1 MGVTRRGGMAAE
13 DAAALE
19 ELAGFCEKFGLRSVL
34 KPDDD
39 SQGYVSRGFV
49 QFVNTKSR
57 IKNKKVQ
64 VTWQKSRHIAVFGEA
79 VYADDGKTLV
89 LDDPRDW
96 KRTDD
101 QIMLSAAKDIV
112 TYSNAPFGTPDCAPR
127 MKFSNTRS
135 LRMLPSGSLTELA
148 FKMETAGKS

>member
-1 MGVTRRGGMAAE
+1 MTRRGGEMAAE

-19 ELAGFCEKFGLRSVL
+19 ELVGFCEKFGLRLVL
-34 KPDDD
+34 KPDEDRL
-39 SQGYVSRGFV
+39 GYVSRGFV
-49 QFVNTKSR
+49 QFVNTNSR

-64 VTWQKSRHIAVFGEA
+64 VTWQNSRHVAIFGKNTYVE
-79 VYADDGKTLV
+79 VGNTHTLI
-89 LDDPRDW
+89 LNDPRDW

-101 QIMLSAAKDIV
+101 QIMLCAVKDIIN
-112 TYSNAPFGTPDCAPR
+112 YSNMPPEATPR

-135 LRMLPSGSLTELA
+135 LRMLPSGSLAELA